1 MGPQSGNF
9 VNRAK
14 KLEEAINTFDPERAL
29 LTEEELDAF
38 FVDRGKGPLEEMKIL
53 LTESSTPQKILFTGH
68 RGSGK
73 STELARLA
81 HSLKESFFIVFLS
94 AEEILDLRDINYPD
108 IILTMAMELFGRAA
122 EERLRLNRKLMEDIH
137 AWFRE
142 TFKEVEVTVSKGQ
155 GVSAGLKAYFA
166 GLEGK
171 LEREAVTRRLV
182 REKVEPRLSQLLERL
197 NLLIGDVERKAGKK
211 VLIIVDDLDH
221 ADLKVAKEL
230 FYEHGAALSQP
241 ECHLIYTFPI
251 ALRHDND
258 FIQMREGFTDLLPV
272 LPNFR
277 LRDEEGNPDKGGRR
291 LLRELVLK
299 RAEEAL
305 FEEAA
310 LEQLVNQ
317 SGGLTR
323 QLVRL
328 VRLAAL
334 EALMAERDRITAD
347 DVEEAVSR
355 LRQDYEVL
363 LDSKQREALRRVR
376 ETKRVENDELHRSLL
391 HNLSVLEYRNRHLW
405 YDVNP
410 IVTPLLEERP

>member
-1 MGPQSGNF
+1 MGAKSGNF

-14 KLEEAINTFDPERAL
+14 KLKEAINTFDPERAL
-29 LTEEELDAF
+29 LTPEELGAF
-38 FVDRGKGPLEEMKIL
+38 FVDRGKGPLEETKIL
-53 LTESSTPQKILFTGH
+53 LTESLTPQKILFTGH

-81 HSLKESFFIVFLS
+81 HSLKESFFIVFFS
-94 AEEILDLRDINYPD
+94 AEEILDLRDINYLD
-108 IILTMAMELFGRAA
+108 IILTMAMELFRRAA
-122 EERLRLNRKLMEDIH
+122 EEGLRLNRKLMEDIH

-155 GVSAGLKAYFA
+155 GVGAGLKAYFV

-197 NLLIGDVERKAGKK
+197 NLLIGDVGRKAGKR

-305 FEEAA
+305 FQEAA

-355 LRQDYEVL
+355 VRQDYEVL

-391 HNLSVLEYRNRHLW
+391 HNLSVLEYRNGHLW